1 MHNCHWQIQPRAR
14 VKYSLTMQRLSLTMQ
29 RLSSCTSALRSVI
42 VTGNLSKL
50 MGSTRGC
57 TAPCL
62 NVQTEHIMIQDQVH
76 AQPCTTTAAS
86 NDIYNM

>member
-1 MHNCHWQIQPRAR
+1 
-14 VKYSLTMQRLSLTMQ
+14 MQ
-29 RLSSCTSALRSVI
+29 RLSSCTSALHSVI

-62 NVQTEHIMIQDQVH
+62 NVQTEHIIQDQVH
-76 AQPCTTTAAS
+76 AQPCTTAAS